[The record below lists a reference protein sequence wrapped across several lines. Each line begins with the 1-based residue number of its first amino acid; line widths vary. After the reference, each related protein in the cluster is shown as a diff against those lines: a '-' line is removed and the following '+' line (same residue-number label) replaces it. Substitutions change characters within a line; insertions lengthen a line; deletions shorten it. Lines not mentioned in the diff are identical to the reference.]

1 MDGRGGPIG
10 GVSRGLM
17 MWGSVCEVTGG
28 EHPTHVS
35 AFEAVPLQ
43 QGMIPRLASWRV
55 IRTGR
60 RIGQTEKRQQYDTRA
75 DNLFRRVVGVGLALG
90 QEP

>member
-17 MWGSVCEVTGG
+17 MWGSVCEVTGASTP
-28 EHPTHVS
+28 HTHLPQKRS
-35 AFEAVPLQ
+35 RFEKVGLV
-43 QGMIPRLASWRV
+43 LASRWS

-60 RIGQTEKRQQYDTRA
+60 RIGQTEKRQQNDTRSN
-75 DNLFRRVVGVGLALG
+75 NLFSCIIGVGLALS
-90 QEP
+90 QES